1 MSFKSLNHIIT
12 DLKQTH
18 WQEQQ
23 AFQRLLNGWTE
34 LVGPAVAAHT
44 QPIRITPQRVLQV
57 TTASGVWAQNLA
69 FERLNL
75 LAKINAR
82 FKLGLTDIFFST
94 SQWGQTPTRAFVPE
108 RGEAPDLSRIPD
120 KNAAPATSPTQDATT
135 AFEQWATTIQTRSQ
149 SFPLCPQCHC
159 PTPQSELARDGLCML
174 CRARQ
179 SFVGHPRPPADP
191 SANLAQE
198 CSPRKIKP
206 LS

>member
-1 MSFKSLNHIIT
+1 MSFQSLNHIIAG
-12 DLKQTH
+12 LKQTH

-23 AFQRLLNGWTE
+23 AFLRLLDGWAE

-44 QPIRITPQRVLQV
+44 QPIRITQQRVLQV

-94 SQWGQTPTRAFVPE
+94 SQWGQTPTRAFIPA
-108 RGEAPDLSRIPD
+108 RGEAPDLSRIPND
-120 KNAAPATSPTQDATT
+120 NPVPTASPPQDATA
-135 AFEQWATTIQTRSQ
+135 AFEHWATTIQTRSQ
-149 SFPLCPQCHC
+149 SLPLCPQCQC
-159 PTPQSELARDGLCML
+159 PTPQSELAREGMCLL

-179 SFVGHPRPPADP
+179 SFVGHPRPAP
-191 SANLAQE
+191 
-198 CSPRKIKP
+198 
-206 LS
+206 